1 MGAAS
6 VGERNK
12 MLDAFAGRADYT
24 QTDLWVQ
31 LHTGDPG
38 AAGTNNVAGETDRI
52 EGTFGAAASGGAI
65 SNTAILEWVGVSTDE
80 TYTHVSLWSASTAG
94 TYKGSDDISAAD
106 MSPGDTF
113 RIPVGDLD
121 ITLT

>member
-1 MGAAS
+1 
-6 VGERNK
+6 
-12 MLDAFAGRADYT
+12 MLDAFAGRADYV
-24 QTDLWVQ
+24 QSDVWVQ

-52 EGTFGAAASGGAI
+52 EGTFGDAASGGAI
-65 SNTAILEWVGVSTDE
+65 TNTAVLEWPDVSTAE

-94 TYKGSDDISAAD
+94 TFKGSDDITAAA
-106 MSPGDTF
+106 MNVGDTF